1 MPEVERDLWTLR
13 ESAAS
18 QFGRPGAYR
27 GRRDLLRA
35 MLPRLFGGEIM
46 IGWKPPAK
54 AKRRAPP
61 NAGQVRAI
69 AKGIE
74 RKAVKAFWQKVDTF
88 DALNLH
94 WADEWLQQRAEL
106 GDDHHRIVYAMAV
119 MARLRP
125 ELEF

>member
-54 AKRRAPP
+54 AKRRETPQEM
-61 NAGQVRAI
+61 GIKRAKARADI
-69 AKGIE
+69 KTYMAKADVHDE
-74 RKAVKAFWQKVDTF
+74 A
-88 DALNLH
+88 NYY
-94 WADEWLQQRAEL
+94 WADLWLQQRREN
-106 GDDHHRIVYAMAV
+106 GEDHHRTVFALNYF
-119 MARLRP
+119 ARRHP
-125 ELEF
+125 EIEI